1 MSRPDKPNRC
11 HMRCHMFRN
20 EPCPTEDP
28 RTPQNT
34 RTAVHLRTSP
44 RHRHTPPIRISVY
57 RDTGSDNPRN
67 ATHHWRCPDMS
78 SRNTSTNSTSDHTQ
92 DFPVHMLR
100 PWDRSRPRFHI
111 HSTRRRRS
119 RCVRTDRRK
128 FPKHTPC
135 SLYTTFHSCHNVPR
149 HDANPHNRRHIGC
162 TPSHMRPRILR
173 PHRTRQSHR
182 HYHTHRNDGC
192 PSTHPGIR
200 HTISDRNRKA
210 PLRSYMTNRHKI
222 HRTDTTPRIPRS
234 FPHPASHPRTPRR
247 NRPLRNTHGHTDS
260 VPAHTLRTPTCC
272 HHCTPSPWHTII
284 PPVSNPTNAKIDPSF
299 QSPSGHTATHSNR
312 PLPPNALLLHF
323 AAFENGSHRIPL
335 ARYAK
340 GAAWPP
346 PRACSKHLVMPDNV
360 SSC

>member
-1 MSRPDKPNRC
+1 
-11 HMRCHMFRN
+11 
-20 EPCPTEDP
+20 
-28 RTPQNT
+28 
-34 RTAVHLRTSP
+34 
-44 RHRHTPPIRISVY
+44 
-57 RDTGSDNPRN
+57 
-67 ATHHWRCPDMS
+67 MS

>member
-67 ATHHWRCPDMS
+67 ATHHWRCPDTS
-78 SRNTSTNSTSDHTQ
+78 SRNTSTNSTFDHTQ

-111 HSTRRRRS
+111 HSTCRRRS

-128 FPKHTPC
+128 FQKHTPC

-210 PLRSYMTNRHKI
+210 PLRSYMTNRHKF
-222 HRTDTTPRIPRS
+222 HRTDTTP
-234 FPHPASHPRTPRR
+234 PHPPQFPASCVT
-247 NRPLRNTHGHTDS
+247 S
-260 VPAHTLRTPTCC
+260 AHTPSQQTPAQ
-272 HHCTPSPWHTII
+272 HAWPHRLSPCSHTTDADVLSSLH
-284 PPVSNPTNAKIDPSF
+284 PVTMAHNNTASF
-299 QSPSGHTATHSNR
+299 QSNECQDRSFILVPFRSHSHPFKQATSTKCAST
-312 PLPPNALLLHF
+312 PLRRL
-323 AAFENGSHRIPL
+323 
-335 ARYAK
+335 
-340 GAAWPP
+340 
-346 PRACSKHLVMPDNV
+346 
-360 SSC
+360 